1 MNYNRITN
9 LSEEVN
15 KQLSSPELLALGA
28 VWLEKKSDWQEN
40 SGFQEF
46 IKKLQREW
54 AIETGII
61 ERLYTWDRG
70 VTEALIEQGIDSTL
84 IAHKS
89 GLKREE
95 ANNVSDIINDQ
106 LNIVEGLF
114 AFVKGERSLSEHYIR
129 QIQAEFTTH
138 QDYTTGLDASGKL
151 VDIPLQKGVYKK
163 YPNNPKRPDGET
175 FEYCP
180 PEFVIDEMGNLVKW
194 YSELEKNTSPEVLAA
209 WLHHRFTQIHPFQDG
224 NGRVARA
231 LASLVFLKAGLFP
244 LVVRD
249 QDRKNYID
257 ALEKADVGELKP
269 LVDLFAKRQKDSIL
283 TALGLGQQVQQSEYI
298 DKIINAGLEVLK
310 NKYSEGQKRIDQV
323 YQHSDILF
331 EYCTNKLKEISQ
343 PLSGQLNSLT
353 PPTSEKGKY
362 FSKVSIGNTSDN
374 KHYFYT
380 QVVEIAKKFG
390 YFANLEKYRTW
401 VRLTISTETT
411 FEYVISF
418 HSYGHG
424 DTGLLAVSAFTAQK
438 LPRDEGDGSDFVN
451 TQPSIT
457 DLFQFNYAEPIESIQ
472 NRFSDWLNSS
482 ILMALAEWKRHL
494 SP

>member
-1 MNYNRITN
+1 MNYQWITN
-9 LSEEVN
+9 LPEESN

-28 VWLEKKSDWQEN
+28 IWVEKKSDWQEN
-40 SGFQEF
+40 SSFQEF
-46 IKKLQREW
+46 IKRLQREW

-70 VTEALIEQGIDSTL
+70 VTEALIEHGIDSTL

-95 ANNVSDIINDQ
+95 ANNISNIINDQ

-129 QIQAEFTTH
+129 QIHAEFTSH
-138 QDYTTGLDASGKL
+138 QDYTTGLDASGRL
-151 VDIPLQKGVYKK
+151 VDIPLQTGVYKI
-163 YPNNPKRPDGET
+163 YPNNPKRPDGDI

-194 YSELEKNTSPEVLAA
+194 YSDLEKNTSPEVLAA

-231 LASLVFLKAGLFP
+231 LASLVFLKAGWFP
-244 LVVRD
+244 LVIRD
-249 QDRKNYID
+249 KDRNNYID

-269 LVDLFAKRQKDSIL
+269 LVDLFAKRQRDSIL
-283 TALGLGQQVQQSEYI
+283 TALGLGQQVEQTKYT
-298 DKIINAGLEVLK
+298 DLIISSALEVLR
-310 NKYSEGQKRIDQV
+310 NKYSEDRERINQV
-323 YQHSDILF
+323 YQYSDILF
-331 EYCTNKLKEISQ
+331 EYSTNRLKEISQ
-343 PLSGQLNSLT
+343 PLSIQLSSLT
-353 PPTSEKGKY
+353 PPTSEKAKY
-362 FSKVSIGNTSDN
+362 FSRVWTGNTSDN

-380 QVVEIAKKFG
+380 QIVEIAKKFD

-401 VRLTISTETT
+401 VRLTISTETN

-418 HSYGHG
+418 HGYGHG

-438 LPRDEGDGSDFVN
+438 LPRDDGDGSDFVN
-451 TQPSIT
+451 IQPAIT
-457 DLFQFNYAEPIESIQ
+457 DVFQFNYAEPLESIK
-472 NRFSDWLNSS
+472 NRFSDWLESS
-482 ILMALAEWKRHL
+482 LAMALGEWRRLL